1 MTGSVEYHV
10 PVIGVDPVN
19 AQHLATKNYVDGLVN
34 GAEWKQQCRLAT
46 AAALATNTY
55 ANGSSG
61 VGATL
66 TGFAFG
72 ALTIDGVTPTVGDRV
87 LVKNEVTQS
96 HNGIYTVTVVGGV
109 ATLYVL
115 TRSTDYDQPVETVA
129 GTATFATEGT
139 ANADTAW
146 VQTTTGTITVGSS
159 SLVFVQFGGG
169 AGVSYATPAI
179 VLGSAAAAG
188 AASTVIRSDGTI
200 AAFDTTAPTT
210 QAFGDAAAVGTAAFA
225 ARRDHKHAMPAAPSD
240 ASLTFTDIT
249 TNNSATGQHG
259 FLKKL
264 DGNAAHYMGGDGNWS
279 TPAGTATGMATDPLW
294 AAAGDLAVATG
305 NDAATVL
312 GIGASGKVLGSNGTT
327 PGYVFPPGYEFDY
340 VERTSNLTVT
350 HTTAATADTIIT
362 GSSVSYDGSTRVCI
376 EFYCYAAEMTG
387 ANALLISLWDG
398 STELGRWAL
407 IENPAAGSFAAAQS
421 PKRFLTPSNASHSYL
436 VKAWKTGGTGIV
448 YGGSGGTDTPLPMFL
463 RITKA

>member
-10 PVIGVDPVN
+10 PVTGVDPVN
-19 AQHLATKNYVDGLVN
+19 AQHLATKAYVDSLAN

-46 AAALATNTY
+46 ASALATNTY

-87 LVKNEVTQS
+87 LVKNEVTQAN
-96 HNGIYTVTVVGGV
+96 NGIYTVTVVGGV

-115 TRSTDYDQPVETVA
+115 TRATDYDQPAETVA

-146 VQTTTGTITVGSS
+146 VQTTTGTITFGSS

-312 GIGASGKVLGSNGTT
+312 AIGADGTGLKSNGTT
-327 PGYVFPPGYEFDY
+327 AAWVPLPKRYLNKPGGNITRAAATVGAFSTAWQITGVVVASGQNIDLRVQCTVNKQADCIICIKRGSTQIATSIISGFAANGIFTFSLEWVDENPGASTYTYEVQAAQFGGG
-340 VERTSNLTVT
+340 TLTVYQSNP
-350 HTTAATADTIIT
+350 TTD
-362 GSSVSYDGSTRVCI
+362 V
-376 EFYCYAAEMTG
+376 
-387 ANALLISLWDG
+387 
-398 STELGRWAL
+398 
-407 IENPAAGSFAAAQS
+407 P
-421 PKRFLTPSNASHSYL
+421 
-436 VKAWKTGGTGIV
+436 GGTSIFVAEV
-448 YGGSGGTDTPLPMFL
+448 YTP
-463 RITKA
+463 